1 MCGCRACSCRGGGL
15 VARGSFLLSAG
26 PEAAAGG
33 GDFSNDDVS
42 GGDVSGAARDLRLN
56 QLLLNDPPVVAFA
69 RLEERGDEYGNGGG
83 GPAGVAA
90 ALRAGGLRGRWSG
103 LAGGAPL
110 APNVHLVTLMRAEEG
125 DGSRAVVR
133 LAHQFQVGE
142 DAALS
147 RPARVDL
154 SALLPRPLASITEL
168 SLTAARRRAD
178 MPPRAK
184 WDVGGGAAAAPARG
198 RGGGGEAAGSG
209 RGEWGWGSGSQEAY
223 DVWNHESD
231 EMPVV
236 ELYPMEI
243 RTFELRFAD

>member
-1 MCGCRACSCRGGGL
+1 
-15 VARGSFLLSAG
+15 
-26 PEAAAGG
+26 
-33 GDFSNDDVS
+33 
-42 GGDVSGAARDLRLN
+42 
-56 QLLLNDPPVVAFA
+56 
-69 RLEERGDEYGNGGG
+69 
-83 GPAGVAA
+83 
-90 ALRAGGLRGRWSG
+90 
-103 LAGGAPL
+103 
-110 APNVHLVTLMRAEEG
+110 
-125 DGSRAVVR
+125 
-133 LAHQFQVGE
+133 
-142 DAALS
+142 
-147 RPARVDL
+147 
-154 SALLPRPLASITEL
+154 
-168 SLTAARRRAD
+168 